1 MILEI
6 TRNNKKRLKNHKIHS
21 ILAVCWF
28 LIVFVVFIVFERLKT
43 ATFGIL
49 IHPKYWNWPFGP
61 KNKKNRSDPYW
72 DLFFCWFGPK
82 CGRSLIGPNQ
92 QKNRFHTFILYN
104 TVLQTAACYCSTDYG
119 FIKLILQVW
128 NTIAMAL
135 ISSDY
140 ALRLH

>member
-21 ILAVCWF
+21 ILVVCWF

-92 QKNRFHTFILYN
+92 QKNRFHNFKSLWENSGHHNRHFDINN
-104 TVLQTAACYCSTDYG
+104 TRSRVY
-119 FIKLILQVW
+119 
-128 NTIAMAL
+128 L
-135 ISSDY
+135 ISIYEISKSSVI
-140 ALRLH
+140 